1 MLSLASFSSFQLIS
15 LLPSDW
21 PDPGWGVLELRSA
34 SEPAR
39 SAGKGDWKHVRWSKP
54 WNKFFIWPNP
64 RNLSR
69 QKIWRGWRGPSA
81 PPEHKEAQIRTKRK
95 EKQNCIYIYIR
106 GWNKNVKCRYQYGTH
121 FLHIHLWSVELLRNV
136 IKVTLLGGSGI
147 NYTSLCLLMTTHSSP
162 CDFMPWFFII
172 WHTHIRCYICILYL
186 PWNQW
191 HVMWSVR
198 NVTNGFPRDSQWTG
212 TPQDFSKHCVI
223 VTLGGKSILQKWMCV
238 CVPQWNSQRFRISH
252 SLSHTCTDTQT
263 HTLPKVFCLFVLGVT
278 LKPWCLATRPC
289 SFKWQADIPIPSGC
303 LTISPTY
310 FSLSYCLSLFFTLV
324 HTLPTPHT
332 HIYKHTQRTL
342 TDENWLLWSWR
353 STAAAK
359 LITLRHRSQWTQLFQ
374 WCGQTPISIT
384 TAATFFLLIC
394 HAKEKNKKK
403 KTPCHRYQEL
413 RCSQKSFSVGG
424 PDVCVTVLGK

>member
-1 MLSLASFSSFQLIS
+1 MWCGVLGMWRTVFQEIHNEPEHRKISLSTVS
-15 LLPSDW
+15 LLPWEGNPSC
-21 PDPGWGVLELRSA
+21 RS
-34 SEPAR
+34 
-39 SAGKGDWKHVRWSKP
+39 G
-54 WNKFFIWPNP
+54 
-64 RNLSR
+64 
-69 QKIWRGWRGPSA
+69 
-81 PPEHKEAQIRTKRK
+81 
-95 EKQNCIYIYIR
+95 
-106 GWNKNVKCRYQYGTH
+106 
-121 FLHIHLWSVELLRNV
+121 
-136 IKVTLLGGSGI
+136 
-147 NYTSLCLLMTTHSSP
+147 
-162 CDFMPWFFII
+162 
-172 WHTHIRCYICILYL
+172 
-186 PWNQW
+186 
-191 HVMWSVR
+191 
-198 NVTNGFPRDSQWTG
+198 
-212 TPQDFSKHCVI
+212 
-223 VTLGGKSILQKWMCV
+223 CV

-252 SLSHTCTDTQT
+252 SLSHLHT
-263 HTLPKVFCLFVLGVT
+263 HINTHSAQSLLFVCFGCNTETMVPGHTSLQ
-278 LKPWCLATRPC
+278 
-289 SFKWQADIPIPSGC
+289 FQMADIPIPSGC

>member
-1 MLSLASFSSFQLIS
+1 MWCGVLGMWRTVFQEIHNEPEHRKISLSTVS
-15 LLPSDW
+15 LLPWEGNPSC
-21 PDPGWGVLELRSA
+21 RS
-34 SEPAR
+34 
-39 SAGKGDWKHVRWSKP
+39 G
-54 WNKFFIWPNP
+54 
-64 RNLSR
+64 
-69 QKIWRGWRGPSA
+69 
-81 PPEHKEAQIRTKRK
+81 
-95 EKQNCIYIYIR
+95 
-106 GWNKNVKCRYQYGTH
+106 
-121 FLHIHLWSVELLRNV
+121 
-136 IKVTLLGGSGI
+136 
-147 NYTSLCLLMTTHSSP
+147 
-162 CDFMPWFFII
+162 
-172 WHTHIRCYICILYL
+172 
-186 PWNQW
+186 
-191 HVMWSVR
+191 
-198 NVTNGFPRDSQWTG
+198 
-212 TPQDFSKHCVI
+212 CV
-223 VTLGGKSILQKWMCV
+223 CV

-324 HTLPTPHT
+324 HTLPTSHT

-359 LITLRHRSQWTQLFQ
+359 LITLRHRSQCTQLFQ

-384 TAATFFLLIC
+384 TAVTFFLLIC

>member
-1 MLSLASFSSFQLIS
+1 MWCGVLGMWRTVFQEIHNEPEHRKISLSTVS
-15 LLPSDW
+15 LLPWEGNPSC
-21 PDPGWGVLELRSA
+21 RS
-34 SEPAR
+34 
-39 SAGKGDWKHVRWSKP
+39 G
-54 WNKFFIWPNP
+54 
-64 RNLSR
+64 
-69 QKIWRGWRGPSA
+69 
-81 PPEHKEAQIRTKRK
+81 
-95 EKQNCIYIYIR
+95 
-106 GWNKNVKCRYQYGTH
+106 
-121 FLHIHLWSVELLRNV
+121 
-136 IKVTLLGGSGI
+136 
-147 NYTSLCLLMTTHSSP
+147 
-162 CDFMPWFFII
+162 
-172 WHTHIRCYICILYL
+172 
-186 PWNQW
+186 
-191 HVMWSVR
+191 
-198 NVTNGFPRDSQWTG
+198 
-212 TPQDFSKHCVI
+212 CV
-223 VTLGGKSILQKWMCV
+223 CV

-310 FSLSYCLSLFFTLV
+310 FSLSYCLPLFFTLV

-359 LITLRHRSQWTQLFQ
+359 LITLRHRSQCTQLFQ

-403 KTPCHRYQEL
+403 KNALPSIPRAE
-413 RCSQKSFSVGG
+413 V
-424 PDVCVTVLGK
+424 

>member
-95 EKQNCIYIYIR
+95 EKQNCIYIYTR

-147 NYTSLCLLMTTHSSP
+147 NYTSLCLLMTTHSSL

-238 CVPQWNSQRFRISH
+238 CVCH
-252 SLSHTCTDTQT
+252 SEIHRGLESLTLSLTLAQT
-263 HTLPKVFCLFVLGVT
+263 HKHTLCPKSFVCLFWV
-278 LKPWCLATRPC
+278 
-289 SFKWQADIPIPSGC
+289 
-303 LTISPTY
+303 
-310 FSLSYCLSLFFTLV
+310 
-324 HTLPTPHT
+324 
-332 HIYKHTQRTL
+332 
-342 TDENWLLWSWR
+342 
-353 STAAAK
+353 
-359 LITLRHRSQWTQLFQ
+359 
-374 WCGQTPISIT
+374 
-384 TAATFFLLIC
+384 
-394 HAKEKNKKK
+394 
-403 KTPCHRYQEL
+403 
-413 RCSQKSFSVGG
+413 
-424 PDVCVTVLGK
+424 